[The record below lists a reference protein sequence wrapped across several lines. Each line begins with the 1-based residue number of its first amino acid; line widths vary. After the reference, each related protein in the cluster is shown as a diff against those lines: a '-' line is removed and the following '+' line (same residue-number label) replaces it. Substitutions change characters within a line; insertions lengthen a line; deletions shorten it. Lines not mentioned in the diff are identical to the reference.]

1 MATNAKEEVV
11 SVIEVQQG
19 TIHLNV
25 LGTSPLI
32 CNRMSEKARRELL
45 LPAGRKSMAEK
56 ASSLKHDP
64 IAEFRASPYILPTGP
79 ALIGMMSS
87 AFKGAMGTA
96 ALDLPGATKSKI
108 GRLVYVEGDYVG
120 IFGVPKLFM
129 SIVRSADMN
138 KTPDVRTRAILPE
151 WACRVAISFVEPVIR
166 QPAVINLLSAAGI
179 TAGVGDWRPEKGKGA
194 FGRFKLVNDDDP
206 DFVRLVAA
214 GGREEQDH
222 AIQNPEAYDAET
234 LELLGW
240 YMDTAKA
247 KGFVP
252 TANGRAVPA

>member
-1 MATNAKEEVV
+1 MAVQPKEEVV
-11 SVIEVQQG
+11 NVLRVEQA

-45 LPAGRKSMAEK
+45 LPSGRKSSAEK

-64 IAEFRASPYILPTGP
+64 IAEFRASPYTLPDGD
-79 ALIGMMSS
+79 ALIALMSS
-87 AFKGAMGTA
+87 AFKGAMATA
-96 ALDLPGATKSKI
+96 ALDLPGATKAKI
-108 GRLVYVEGDYVG
+108 GRLVYVEGDYVPV
-120 IFGVPKLFM
+120 FGSPKLFM

-138 KTPDVRTRAILPE
+138 RTPDVRSRVIIPE
-151 WACRVAISFVEPVIR
+151 WACRLSISFVEPVIK

-194 FGRFKLVNDDDP
+194 YGRFELVNDDDP
-206 DFVRLVAA
+206 DFQRITK
-214 GGREEQDH
+214 GYGRDVQQQ
-222 AIQNPEAYDAET
+222 ALNFPEPYDAET
-234 LELLGW
+234 EELLSW

-247 KGFVP
+247 KGFAP
-252 TANGRAVPA
+252 TQQGEEDAA